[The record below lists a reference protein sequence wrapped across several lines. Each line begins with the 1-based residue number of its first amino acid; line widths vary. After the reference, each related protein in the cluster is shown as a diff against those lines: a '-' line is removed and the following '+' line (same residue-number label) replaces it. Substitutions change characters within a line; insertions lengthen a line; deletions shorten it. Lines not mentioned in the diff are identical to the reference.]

1 MVSKRTGNHSLNK
14 PYGCNVS
21 KPQTSTPSSPA
32 NTPTTTR
39 LASGGLKHG
48 REGQPSV
55 HINKPPDHGSAYGNR
70 RTTNKFGRDK
80 KDRSRASP
88 YKDYHEA
95 TRRHPQSAGDYAS
108 QFREARRPSPEVID

>member
-55 HINKPPDHGSAYGNR
+55 NINNPPDHGTAYGNR

-80 KDRSRASP
+80 RDRSRASP
-88 YKDYHEA
+88 NKDYHDA
-95 TRRHPQSAGDYAS
+95 TRRHPQSAGDCAS